1 MNKIKRVLQL
11 PAVVEPIKLKDFDCL
26 GMFEL
31 ENVSGIE
38 QLVTPMGD
46 GRYISRGE
54 PFYTRYTCAGA
65 SRFREYLKTLLAASL
80 REGRE
85 GTKTTSKK
93 TFVILDHMANLS
105 GKVYYEEVQQAI
117 NNGDYDYVEQAKQC
131 LYDDIVNV
139 INAIESKPVT
149 VPTSVL
155 PESDEYIA
163 ERGIECDNLGLLY
176 TYTSCF
182 DVPKGYNVLNT
193 GLGGIH
199 IGPFFKAMHGT
210 EWTNLLKSKYVD
222 EQGQEQH
229 YDLFEAIVDPSV
241 FENGKVLL
249 LDDNIG
255 TGDTTREIVTELNIA
270 GYDVIYGAVQY
281 NWLNFYRV
289 GIGEKKGISRFN
301 PFEIDYLTA
310 YNYPGHKLLKHAIA
324 MVRGKRDL
332 AGNEPSQDPFTPP
345 GKIYSDYL
353 SELKSYKQKGVPDLI
368 TLQEK
373 GARYGALSGISLF
386 NGVGNITHRKFKPES
401 KALIQRIDAYNSVVF
416 GQVSPEAMRKP
427 SGAANPSIK
436 KKDDEE

>member
-1 MNKIKRVLQL
+1 MNKLKRLPQL
-11 PAVVEPIKLKDFDCL
+11 PSAFEQIKLKDFDCL

-31 ENVSGIE
+31 EDVAGIE
-38 QLVTPMGD
+38 YLVTPMGE
-46 GRYISRGE
+46 GKYISRGE
-54 PFYTRYTCAGA
+54 PFYARYTCAGA
-65 SRFREYLKTLLAASL
+65 SQFREYLKVLLAASL
-80 REGRE
+80 RERPDGAR
-85 GTKTTSKK
+85 GTSKK

-117 NNGDYDYVEQAKQC
+117 NRGDYGYIEQAKQC

-139 INAIESKPVT
+139 INAIESKPVV
-149 VPTSVL
+149 VPKSIL

-163 ERGIECDNLGLLY
+163 ERSIECDNLGLLY
-176 TYTSCF
+176 TYASCF
-182 DVPKGYNVLNT
+182 DVPEGYNVLNT

-222 EQGQEQH
+222 EQGSNEE
-229 YDLFEAIVDPSV
+229 YNLFDAIVDPEV
-241 FENGKVLL
+241 FESGKVLL

-255 TGDTTREIVTELNIA
+255 TGDTAREIVTELNIA
-270 GYDVIYGAVQY
+270 GYDVKYGAVQY

-289 GIGEKKGISRFN
+289 GNGEKKGIGRFN

-310 YNYPGHKLLKHAIA
+310 YNYPGHKFLKHAIA
-324 MVRGKRDL
+324 MIRGKRDL

-373 GARYGALSGISLF
+373 GSRYGGLAGVSLF

-401 KALIQRIDAYNSVVF
+401 KALIQRIDAYNPVIF
-416 GQVSPEAMRKP
+416 GQISPEVMRGPGGSGP
-427 SGAANPSIK
+427 SGSGK
-436 KKDDEE
+436 G